1 MIIYLDL
8 IRLLR
13 IDNNVMM
20 DYEFD
25 TSWVWLFI
33 QLDTNVKD
41 G

>member
-1 MIIYLDL
+1 MIIYPDL

-13 IDNNVMM
+13 IGNNVMM

-33 QLDTNVKD
+33 HLDTNVKD